1 MTIRIELNKLK
12 WKWNALA
19 YIIVFVFAGLN
30 YDNLDFFMYHNQYN
44 NLSVNYGF
52 EKPYL
57 FLMSIGHKLGL
68 SYGGFLAVQVL
79 ISLIFLHMAIQKIT
93 DDHATVLFLT
103 IISPLALFV
112 TQSRMFFAYCIF
124 FFALSFLLSE
134 KYQIITYI
142 ILLFLASL
150 IHNGMYFYFVFII
163 AKIIKPKLSL
173 IIIVIY
179 NILANTLIANTDLLT
194 NIFVKIN
201 NVIPTSKTFF
211 YFLNRQNT
219 PNRNGVLAADA
230 NYVFW
235 LFVVLILLYE
245 EYAEGQD
252 TYSKGFLKY
261 CNSTK
266 SMLGLFLR
274 CYIWV
279 GLVVP
284 FIQVNTIFERYFFYL
299 SIYIYVLGTGTRDQM
314 RTDIRRRNIN
324 LLLLFAGI
332 FGFFYIVYVNGAF
345 KRVVVPMIFSNY
357 LLGWVN

>member
-1 MTIRIELNKLK
+1 MTIRIELNKSR

-19 YIIVFVFAGLN
+19 YTIVFVFAGLN
-30 YDNLDFFMYHNQYN
+30 YDNPDFFMYHDQYN

-79 ISLIFLHMAIQKIT
+79 ISLLFLHMAIQKIT

-112 TQSRMFFAYCIF
+112 TQPRMFFACCIF
-124 FFALSFLLSE
+124 FFAISCLLSE
-134 KYQIITYI
+134 KNQIVTYI
-142 ILLFLASL
+142 IFLFLASL
-150 IHNGMYFYFVFII
+150 IHNGMYLYFVFII

-179 NILANTLIANTDLLT
+179 NFLANTLIANTDLLT
-194 NIFVKIN
+194 NIFVKID
-201 NVIPTSKTFF
+201 NVIPTTKTFF
-211 YFLNRQNT
+211 YFIYRQNA
-219 PNRNGVLAADA
+219 PNRNGLLAADA

-235 LFVVLILLYE
+235 LIVILILLYE

-252 TYSKGFLKY
+252 SYNRGFLKY
-261 CNSTK
+261 CNNTK

-279 GLVVP
+279 GLAVP
-284 FIQVNTIFERYFFYL
+284 FLQVNTVFERYFFYL
-299 SIYIYVLGTGTRDQM
+299 SIYIYALGVGTRDRM
-314 RTDIRRRNIN
+314 LNDIRRRNIN
-324 LLLLFAGI
+324 YLLLLSGI